1 MNKILIL
8 SIVFLS
14 FIGLTS
20 CTEDKIET
28 YTDTDNIYF
37 SPAVYPYVTVG
48 ASKIVADSTGF
59 SFGFDDAA
67 ITKRVYLIPVRV
79 QGKLSTADRKIKVT
93 VDPMSTAIEG
103 THFTLPENI
112 VMRAGKQ
119 VDTIAVTVSRT
130 LDMKSN
136 AFTLVLNLEE
146 NEAFT
151 TKMESKVTNILTQ
164 KTMSF
169 TRFKLTFDDRLNQ
182 PTGWFVG
189 FLGAFSPK
197 KFFLMCDLID
207 LEPSMFNN
215 KLGSVGLSTPEIQY
229 YQNFMK
235 RYLADQKASGNTIY
249 EADGTTEM
257 FFP

>member
-8 SIVFLS
+8 SIVLLS
-14 FIGLTS
+14 FLGFTS

-37 SPAVYPYVTVG
+37 SRSVVPEYINGPL
-48 ASKIVADSTGF
+48 IDSTGF

-93 VDPMSTAIEG
+93 VDPTSTAVQG
-103 THFTLPENI
+103 THFTLPESI
-112 VMRAGKQ
+112 VLRAGRE

-130 LDMKSN
+130 PDMKSN
-136 AFTLVLNLEE
+136 AFTLVLNLED
-146 NEAFT
+146 NESFT
-151 TKMESKVTNILTQ
+151 TKMKTKVTNVLTQ

-169 TRFKLTFDDRLNQ
+169 IRFKLTFDDKLNQ
-182 PTGWFVG
+182 PTGWSVSNYGVFT
-189 FLGAFSPK
+189 AK
-197 KFFLMCDLID
+197 KFFLMCDLMH
-207 LEPSMFNN
+207 LAPEMFNQ
-215 KLGSVGLSTPEIQY
+215 KLGAPGLTIPETMY
-229 YQNFMK
+229 YQTFMK

-249 EADGTTEM
+249 ETDGTTEM